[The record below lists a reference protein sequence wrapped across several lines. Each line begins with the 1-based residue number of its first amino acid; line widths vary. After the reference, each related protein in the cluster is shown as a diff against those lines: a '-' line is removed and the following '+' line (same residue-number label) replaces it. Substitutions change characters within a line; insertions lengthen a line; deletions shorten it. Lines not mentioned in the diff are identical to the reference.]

1 MEVTQALEDL
11 VAVESHIILRQGA
24 CNMELLTQGACTG
37 HTGLSYICVHAHNY
51 THAHMHAPPPHTAH
65 DKQTGGSRPDTYV
78 SCLKAVECAY
88 VTNDGNIQIP
98 HQTIPFN
105 AGIET
110 IGLEQLPCQRPV
122 VRTTHNRLYVYICN

>member
-1 MEVTQALEDL
+1 MYVVPSMEVTQALEDL

-98 HQTIPFN
+98 HQT
-105 AGIET
+105 
-110 IGLEQLPCQRPV
+110 GLLSHLTQVSKPSDLNNNYAKGQW
-122 VRTTHNRLYVYICN
+122 